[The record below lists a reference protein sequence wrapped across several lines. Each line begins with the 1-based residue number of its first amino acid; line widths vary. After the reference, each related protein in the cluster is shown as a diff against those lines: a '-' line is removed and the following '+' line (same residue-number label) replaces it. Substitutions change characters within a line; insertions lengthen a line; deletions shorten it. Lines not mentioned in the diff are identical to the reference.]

1 MIVTYQ
7 HPGENGLG
15 ALSILLCP
23 FDDPFVARR
32 VKGLRQIP
40 NALEQ
45 GVLTGVKIRREQPL
59 ARVKDPLV
67 HSRMRL

>member
-23 FDDPFVARR
+23 FGNPFVARR

-40 NALEQ
+40 DALE
-45 GVLTGVKIRREQPL
+45 
-59 ARVKDPLV
+59 
-67 HSRMRL
+67 